1 MNDRSKKFFTSTST
15 NVHNKIEVDKIDVKL
30 EKKKMY
36 HGLA

>member
-1 MNDRSKKFFTSTST
+1 MNGQSKKFFTNTST
-15 NVHNKIEVDKIDVKL
+15 NVHNKTEVDEIDVKL